1 MTTEPA
7 NGSSRRYRWAIVPAA
22 AITAIV
28 LLVLVYRATTPRSD
42 QSVPSTQTSESE
54 VLRVGA
60 LPVT

>member
-7 NGSSRRYRWAIVPAA
+7 NSSSRRHRWAIVPAVA
-22 AITAIV
+22 VTAIV
-28 LLVLVYRATTPRSD
+28 LLVLVYRATVPRSD
-42 QSVPSTQTSESE
+42 QSVPSTQTSEGE